1 MHLGNYIKNISRDAV
16 VDGVK
21 NIKRYYLPSEKLLS
35 DRNPLI
41 TNATKSVWKHA
52 DSRTSYRIKQS
63 KINSFLAASSLAH
76 MLDGWMYLSQGFNS
90 VLAGDEAT
98 AIHLTYY
105 AELRSAMSILA
116 TEGLGVF
123 SDKHLGAFS
132 NVTNLEFPSNYYK
145 GSSTASSYKQPKIST
160 HQFVWSAM
168 EKWTNSAYKP
178 NIEILKVFKVNG
190 KNFYELTEYFHPTTA
205 GSTLLSVNIVKAWL
219 KEWCLDI
226 QLYRN
231 DREIRNEVSYRPQN
245 IDKFRSRI
253 DFKSI
258 LNDLNKYWLIISPS
272 NTDKF
277 GLLDRYLLR
286 KLYDSLY
293 GRLGT
298 STPKIDLIRNAFIQ
312 NGINDETLFGFLDFQ
327 PPYLNDHSIFTQA
340 NNRATTSLPILA
352 RATLLLRIS
361 VGLVSQLF
369 KDGGIAG
376 NELNFVWDKYGINGG
391 FWENNNQPTD
401 FSNLWFDIQPS
412 IDELITNINSPGLN
426 NTPISLK
433 QKNYEAMAY
442 FGQINRAS
450 LWGIDF

>member
-21 NIKRYYLPSEKLLS
+21 NIKRYHLPSEKLLS
-35 DRNPLI
+35 DRNPLV
-41 TNATKSVWKHA
+41 TNAAKSVLKHA
-52 DSRTSYRIKQS
+52 DSRTSYRIKQA

-90 VLAGDEAT
+90 ILAGDEAT

-132 NVTNLEFPSNYYK
+132 DVTNFEFPSNYFK
-145 GSSTASSYKQPKIST
+145 GTPTASSYKQPRVPT
-160 HQFVWSAM
+160 HQFVWNAM

-205 GSTLLSVNIVKAWL
+205 GSTLLSVNIVKEWL

-245 IDKFRSRI
+245 IDKFSSRI

-277 GLLDRYLLR
+277 SLLDRYLLR

-327 PPYLNDHSIFTQA
+327 PPYLNDHLIFTQA
-340 NNRATTSLPILA
+340 NNKATSSLPILA

-361 VGLVSQLF
+361 IGLVSQLF
-369 KDGGIAG
+369 KDGGMAG
-376 NELNFVWDKYGINGG
+376 NELNFVWDKYGINSG
-391 FWENNNQPTD
+391 FWENNNLPTD

-412 IDELITNINSPGLN
+412 IDDLITNINSPGLN
-426 NTPISLK
+426 NTPVSLK
-433 QKNYEAMAY
+433 QNNYEAMAY